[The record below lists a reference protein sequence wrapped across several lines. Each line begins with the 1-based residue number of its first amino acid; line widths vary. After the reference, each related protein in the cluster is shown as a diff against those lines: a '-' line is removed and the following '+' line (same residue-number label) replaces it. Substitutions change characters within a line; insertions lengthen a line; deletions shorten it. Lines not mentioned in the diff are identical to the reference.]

1 VSRIH
6 QAAITVDPAAIGR
19 PGEKERLRGAE
30 LAIGDGIG
38 ALLGL
43 RQFVSPAGTAQRH
56 GKAV

>member
-19 PGEKERLRGAE
+19 LGEKGRLRGAE

-38 ALLGL
+38 AFLEPHQL
-43 RQFVSPAGTAQRH
+43 VSPVGTAERH
-56 GKAV
+56 GKAL